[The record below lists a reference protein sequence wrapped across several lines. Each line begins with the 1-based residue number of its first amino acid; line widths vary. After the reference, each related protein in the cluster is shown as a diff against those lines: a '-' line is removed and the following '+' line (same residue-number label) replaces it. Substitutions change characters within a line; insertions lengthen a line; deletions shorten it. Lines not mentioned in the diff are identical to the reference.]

1 MEAARNVGA
10 GLTASRQIMLGT
22 LDMTLHDRFDPNST
36 ETTTEE
42 VKKLKN
48 QLTPYAYLDGTN
60 MQASFGHL
68 TD

>member
-1 MEAARNVGA
+1 MKAARNVGA

-42 VKKLKN
+42 VKKLRN
-48 QLTPYAYLDGTN
+48 QLTPYT
-60 MQASFGHL
+60 
-68 TD
+68 

>member
-1 MEAARNVGA
+1 MKAARNVGA

-22 LDMTLHDRFDPNST
+22 LDMTLHDRFDPNGT

-48 QLTPYAYLDGTN
+48 QLTPYT
-60 MQASFGHL
+60 
-68 TD
+68 